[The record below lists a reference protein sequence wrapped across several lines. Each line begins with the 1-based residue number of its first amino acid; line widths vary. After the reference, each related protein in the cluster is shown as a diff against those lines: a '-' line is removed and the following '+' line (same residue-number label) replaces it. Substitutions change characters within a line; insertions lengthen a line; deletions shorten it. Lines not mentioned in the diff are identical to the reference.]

1 VQMDQDDIVRS
12 TARYYGHSEEDALAA
27 RDLLRLSPKDL
38 VVRFNAVAHFAR
50 TFGLNIR
57 SLAELIAE
65 TGTGI
70 EPWQPSDEFTH
81 EDYERIHEAEE
92 RLARPGNWAR
102 TILALLDEVERL
114 GGRLPSGTRDDE

>member
-1 VQMDQDDIVRS
+1 MDQDHTVRS
-12 TARYYGHSEEDALAA
+12 IARYHGHSEEDAFAA

-38 VVRFNAVAHFAR
+38 TVRFKEVADFAE

-57 SLAELIAE
+57 SLAEVIAQ

-70 EPWQPSDEFTH
+70 EPRQPSDEFTH

-114 GGRLPSGTRDDE
+114 QVHRSSGTRDDE